1 VDFLLAR
8 QNCAV
13 KQFPLVIMPFFRFW
27 RLPILFASLAGELPA
42 ADPNAPL
49 SPPDWSVEIVVA
61 HPQIRYPS
69 AIACAPDGRLFIAE
83 DPIDMDGPRDQPI
96 DRVVCRHPDGRI
108 TEFATNL
115 HCVFGLLYLDGK
127 LYVNHA
133 PKLSVFEDGGDA
145 GKNRQDW
152 FDYVSPRANG
162 MLLTGSGSHIPA
174 NLRWGMDGFIYMAV
188 GDAGLFGMTDRS
200 GKKFEMQGGGLARF
214 RPDGTAMEIFANG
227 TRNHPDVAINAE
239 DECFTY
245 DNTDDGLGW
254 WTRVT
259 HLVDRGFYGYP
270 WDYKPRRPYTLWMML
285 DYGSGS
291 GTCALAYNEDALP
304 PEYHGNIFFG
314 EFARQQLLR
323 LKLKPDGASYT
334 VGERV
339 QVGGRDFLTSG
350 ATEFRPTG
358 IAMAPD
364 GASFYIA
371 DWNSNFAGV
380 AAPIGRVLKV
390 SYTGR
395 LQGQPRPPWWVA
407 AATGK
412 PFQADVK
419 TLAEGLKHPAQSVRL
434 VAQRRL
440 AERKDDVLPAV
451 LPLLTNRT
459 ENFNTRAAALWTL
472 DMFDGG
478 KSARTPILSLL
489 NDADPA
495 LRSQVARQL
504 GTRAVVEASGALTT
518 RLKDPDA
525 KVRFHTA
532 TALGRIADP
541 AAIPE
546 LIGALAGTDLFARYA
561 AFTALNQIGRRHPEQ
576 WNQIVANLKSP
587 NPRLREGVV
596 FAVRETWDAA
606 LIQSLTEALKSG
618 GLDPATRVALLE
630 MIADVARQ
638 EPPWDGSWWGSAGNP
653 AARARPARTRDWPS
667 TPTALTALREALR
680 DKESAVRVA
689 ALGAIRRLKE
699 TNAVPILRE
708 LLVTETAPS
717 QSKELLLT
725 LADIGG
731 PGFAEELK
739 QLVDSAVQGK
749 ATARLDALLPAALA
763 AVDDAAG
770 FGHVVRLAQSSARAD
785 WRASAVQALGRI
797 RDPAAAP
804 VLTSLLNDQQLTVA
818 CAAVE
823 ALPKIALPPLQREA
837 ARLLKDP
844 RVELRRSLVR
854 ALAASPDPT
863 ALESLNEGL
872 NDPVIRDDIVK
883 AFAARPDISG
893 FNAYLAGLNSK
904 DSATVDA
911 AVNALLVVQGEAW
924 PRLETAQLLQSVP
937 MPVLQRLANGSRN
950 HPFNQ
955 MFLLGP
961 LEDGPHDSNELIQAA
976 AANRPYG
983 GASWQQAQAKPL
995 TGRVPVRELLKLAR
1009 PDPRKIAFALLPIN
1023 VPTAQQ
1029 MILSIEAND
1038 LRGANLNGNDVL
1050 STAFAAENGPRRF
1063 REFAT
1068 TLLSGQNLL
1077 LVTIGLGD
1085 TTPLL
1090 SLSWTL
1096 NAPLPRA
1103 ENSSPEAYARFAQI
1117 NAGAEKNGEAAF
1129 HNSRKAACARCHRV
1143 GGLGGS
1149 LGPALDGIGT
1159 KLGRAQMIE
1168 AVLYPS
1174 KQILHGF
1181 HQITVARRNGESATG
1196 LLLKDDPESVV
1207 VVDSAGVTNVIKPAE
1222 ISGRTIS
1229 EVSLMPE
1236 GLHGGFTPQ
1245 EFSDLISYL
1254 QGLK

>member
-1 VDFLLAR
+1 
-8 QNCAV
+8 
-13 KQFPLVIMPFFRFW
+13 MPFFRGSL
-27 RLPILFASLAGELPA
+27 LPLLTALLVGESLA
-42 ADPNAPL
+42 ADPTAPL

-61 HPQIRYPS
+61 YPQIRYPS

-96 DRVVCRHPDGRI
+96 DRVVCRHPDGRM

-133 PKLSVFEDGGDA
+133 PKLTVFEDGGDL

-188 GDAGLFGMTDRS
+188 GDAGLFGLTDRS

-214 RPDGTAMEIFANG
+214 RPDGTAMEIFATG

-304 PEYHGNIFFG
+304 PEYHGNLFFG

-323 LKLKPDGASYT
+323 LKLKPEGASYS

-339 QVGGRDFLTSG
+339 QVGGRDFLSSG

-358 IAMAPD
+358 IAMSPD
-364 GASFYIA
+364 GGSFYIA

-380 AAPIGRVLKV
+380 AAPIGRILRL

-419 TLAEGLKHPAQSVRL
+419 ALAEGLKHPAQSVRL

-440 AERKDDVLPAV
+440 AERGPEALPAV
-451 LPLLTNRT
+451 LALLTNRT
-459 ENFNTRAAALWTL
+459 EQFHTRAAALWTL
-472 DMFDGG
+472 DMLDSG

-489 NDADPA
+489 NEPDAA

-504 GTRAVVEASGALTT
+504 GTRAVGEATGPLTVQ
-518 RLKDPDA
+518 LKNPDA
-525 KVRFHTA
+525 KVRFHAA
-532 TALGRIADP
+532 TALGRIGDP
-541 AAIPE
+541 SAVPE
-546 LIGALAGTDLFARYA
+546 LINALAETDLFARYA
-561 AFTALNQIGRRHPEQ
+561 AFTAINRIARAHPEQ
-576 WNQIVANLKSP
+576 WNQIGAALKSP
-587 NPRLREGVV
+587 DSRIREGVV
-596 FAVRETWDAA
+596 FALRETWDAA
-606 LIQSLTEALKSG
+606 LIKTLAEAVKSA
-618 GLDPATRVALLE
+618 GLDSTTRVTLLE
-630 MIADVARQ
+630 IIADVARQ

-653 AARARPARTRDWPS
+653 AGRPRPARTRDWPG
-667 TPTALTALREALR
+667 TATALAALREALR
-680 DKESAVRVA
+680 DKEPPVRVA
-689 ALGAIRRLKE
+689 ALGSIRRLKE
-699 TNAVPILRE
+699 TNAAPILRE
-708 LLVTETAPS
+708 LLNAESDPS
-717 QSKELLLT
+717 QSKELLLA

-739 QLVDSAVQGK
+739 QLVDAAIQGK
-749 ATARLDALLPAALA
+749 ATARLDALLPVALA
-763 AVDDAAG
+763 AVNDSAG
-770 FGHVVRLAQSSARAD
+770 FAHVTRLAQSSARAD
-785 WRASAVQALGRI
+785 WRASAVEALGRI

-804 VLTSLLNDQQLTVA
+804 ILTSLLNDKQLAVS

-823 ALPKIALPPLQREA
+823 ALPKVALEPLQREA
-837 ARLLKDP
+837 PRLLKDS

-863 ALESLNEGL
+863 ALESLSGGL
-872 NDPVIRDDIVK
+872 SDPAIRDDIVK

-893 FNAYLAGLNSK
+893 FDAYLAGLASK

-911 AVNALLVVQGEAW
+911 AVNALLVVQGDAW
-924 PRLETAQLLQSVP
+924 PPLETPHLLQSVP

-961 LEDGPHDSNELIQAA
+961 LEDGPHDPNELIQAA

-1009 PDPRKIAFALLPIN
+1009 PDPRQVAFALLPVN
-1023 VPTAQQ
+1023 VPNAQQ

-1038 LRGANLNGNDVL
+1038 LRGANLNGNDML
-1050 STAFAAENGPRRF
+1050 PTAFAAENGPRRF

-1085 TTPLL
+1085 TSPLL

-1103 ENSSPEAYARFAQI
+1103 EDRSPEAYAKFAQI
-1117 NAGAEKNGEAAF
+1117 NAGAAKNGEAAF

-1149 LGPALDGIGT
+1149 LGPALDGVGA
-1159 KLGRAQMIE
+1159 KLGRAQMVE

-1174 KQILHGF
+1174 RQILHGF
-1181 HQITVARRNGESATG
+1181 QQVTVMRNNGESATG
-1196 LLLKDDPESVV
+1196 LLLKDDAETLV
-1207 VVDSAGVTNVIKPAE
+1207 VVDTAGVTNVIKSTE
-1222 ISGRTIS
+1222 VSGRKMS
-1229 EVSLMPE
+1229 ELSLMPE
-1236 GLHGGFTPQ
+1236 GLHAGLTPQ

-1254 QGLK
+1254 QSLK